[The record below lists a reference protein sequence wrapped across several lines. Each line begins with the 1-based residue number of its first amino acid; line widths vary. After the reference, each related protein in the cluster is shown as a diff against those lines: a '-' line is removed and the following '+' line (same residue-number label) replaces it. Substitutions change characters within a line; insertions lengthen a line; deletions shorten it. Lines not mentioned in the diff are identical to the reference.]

1 MSEAV
6 EDWVDKSCLPASP
19 PALPGS
25 GLRSTVWDL
34 VNCVTVSQPF
44 TFQLTKAS
52 TVLKDKLVDCQLV
65 KSTTSH
71 SVDQSTCGPRNLGP
85 SASSTPL
92 PVLRPLCSGKAWK
105 KVQKMNG
112 STTCSYS
119 SPFQGWS
126 HHPLTSCPSPPSSR
140 CPRFVSHLLNI

>member
-44 TFQLTKAS
+44 TFQLTKATNVS
-52 TVLKDKLVDCQLV
+52 NDKLVYCPYWSSQPHHIQWIIPPGDPG
-65 KSTTSH
+65 TSAH
-71 SVDQSTCGPRNLGP
+71 LPPRLPCPYCG
-85 SASSTPL
+85 
-92 PVLRPLCSGKAWK
+92 LCGKAWK
-105 KVQKMNG
+105 KVQKMTR

-126 HHPLTSCPSPPSSR
+126 HHPLTSCRSPPSSR
-140 CPRFVSHLLNI
+140 CPRFVSRLLNR